1 MLSPVA
7 ECNNTVDLSV
17 PLCEAVIPVVPAL
30 EFIFVTKADK
40 SVVVITALIA
50 AVFPSKSPRVKVTVP
65 SALIV
70 SNSA

>member
-30 EFIFVTKADK
+30 EFILVTNADK
-40 SVVVITALIA
+40 SVVVTTALIA
-50 AVFPSKSPRVKVTVP
+50 AVFPSKSPRVKETVP
-65 SALIV
+65 SALTDF
-70 SNSA
+70 NSA